1 MVWQGIVITEVTYKL
16 SFYSGYSSAR
26 NECKFADR
34 SLIFVFHRRNGL
46 GPYLFELNDADK
58 LRPSEDFV
66 FEYTSGD
73 YYFNYLSVYL
83 SVCLS
88 VGLSVYWSVGH
99 YLACSSY
106 GAISNPISIIMCSN
120 SDFGVGK

>member
-16 SFYSGYSSAR
+16 SFYSRYSSVR
-26 NECKFADR
+26 NECKFADQ

-46 GPYLFELNDADK
+46 GPYLFELNDVDK

-73 YYFNYLSVYL
+73 YYFDYLSVDLSVNLSVDLSVYL
-83 SVCLS
+83 SACLPAGPPARPPACLS
-88 VGLSVYWSVGH
+88 D
-99 YLACSSY
+99 
-106 GAISNPISIIMCSN
+106 II
-120 SDFGVGK
+120 

>member
-16 SFYSGYSSAR
+16 SFYSGNSSAR
-26 NECKFADR
+26 NECKFADQ
-34 SLIFVFHRRNGL
+34 SLIFVLYRRNGL

-73 YYFNYLSVYL
+73 YYFDYLYVDL
-83 SVCLS
+83 SVCQSVCRSISLS
-88 VGLSVYWSVGH
+88 VCMSLS
-99 YLACSSY
+99 LF
-106 GAISNPISIIMCSN
+106 SIATQFEN
-120 SDFGVGK
+120 SRCPTCF

>member
-1 MVWQGIVITEVTYKL
+1 MTEVTYKL

-73 YYFNYLSVYL
+73 YYFNYLSFYL
-83 SVCLS
+83 YVCLS
-88 VGLSVYWSVGH
+88 VGLSV
-99 YLACSSY
+99 
-106 GAISNPISIIMCSN
+106 II
-120 SDFGVGK
+120 